1 MSLPF
6 AQIILIDFQTLL
18 LSSIVKFLIMMF
30 IMMFVMMF
38 IVFAREFA
46 KEKARQT
53 KSGEFH
59 KIREK
64 LIVEDA
70 VKGYL
75 DWINQAGKYPL
86 LSLLLL
92 FQFF

>member
-1 MSLPF
+1 MQSILFSNSFSL
-6 AQIILIDFQTLL
+6 I
-18 LSSIVKFLIMMF
+18 SS
-30 IMMFVMMF
+30 
-38 IVFAREFA
+38 EFA

-75 DWINQAGKYPL
+75 DWINQAGEYS
-86 LSLLLL
+86 LS
-92 FQFF
+92 